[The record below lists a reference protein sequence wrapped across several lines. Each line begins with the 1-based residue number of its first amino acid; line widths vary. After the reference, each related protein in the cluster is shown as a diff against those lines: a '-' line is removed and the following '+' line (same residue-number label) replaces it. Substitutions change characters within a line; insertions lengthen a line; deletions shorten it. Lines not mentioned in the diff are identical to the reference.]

1 MSSVAKEYLVIL
13 LYFVLLIGDGVFEAA
28 WLRRKGWASWPLAL
42 TFAWLTNL
50 VGWCIGFFVLFVTVG
65 VTLALAWD
73 GSMQRL
79 PFKGNEAVVVLILV
93 VLFLP
98 ALLTLLKRI
107 LLGLMKIPPMDA
119 GLAGKRR
126 WLFSLLASL
135 IFWLA
140 PLAVTILLTKLFFR
154 FL

>member
-1 MSSVAKEYLVIL
+1 MSSVAKEYLVVL
-13 LYFVLLIGDGVFEAA
+13 LYFVLLIGEGVFEAA

-42 TFAWLTNL
+42 TFSWLTNL
-50 VGWCIGFFVLFVTVG
+50 VGWCIGFFVFFVTVG

-79 PFKGNEAVVVLILV
+79 PFKGNEAGVVLVLV

-98 ALLTLLKRI
+98 ALLLLLKRV
-107 LLGLMKIPPMDA
+107 LLGLMRIPPVDTEFA
-119 GLAGKRR
+119 EKRR
-126 WLFSLLASL
+126 WLVSLVASL
-135 IFWLA
+135 VFWLA
-140 PLAVTILLTKLFFR
+140 PLGVTILLTKLFFR